1 MKRICPVCRIVPLI
15 RSDLRTCSK
24 VCAKEWGSWSPESKV
39 RVLNQ
44 QNMSSAEILE
54 DLRKKGIIK
63 PLIEVETEAPGV
75 EETSESDQTPEFMK
89 EWLDRK
95 E

>member
-1 MKRICPVCRIVPLI
+1 
-15 RSDLRTCSK
+15 
-24 VCAKEWGSWSPESKV
+24 
-39 RVLNQ
+39 
-44 QNMSSAEILE
+44 MSSAEILE
-54 DLRKKGIIK
+54 DLIKKGIIK